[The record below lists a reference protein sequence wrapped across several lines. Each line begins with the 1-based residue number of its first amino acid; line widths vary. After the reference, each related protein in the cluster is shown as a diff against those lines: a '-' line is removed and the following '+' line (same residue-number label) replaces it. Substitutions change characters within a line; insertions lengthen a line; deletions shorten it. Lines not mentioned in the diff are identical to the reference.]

1 MMNST
6 VIRIAFLIGLCAAF
20 GLGVMLHDVLQQIP
34 VRVSDLPLGEGVVVE
49 RASPG
54 DRISEDQI
62 QVLKDKVVLDIPNA
76 QWSTFTNTNSMDPV
90 LDKGA
95 NAIQI
100 APASASEIAVGDIVS
115 YDNVQASGTVIHRVI
130 ETGTDDKGWFAIV
143 KGDNNPY
150 KDAEKV
156 RFSQIRR
163 VVVAI
168 VY

>member
-1 MMNST
+1 MKNNWL
-6 VIRIAFLIGLCAAF
+6 VGGVFCIALLVAF
-20 GLGVMLHDVLQQIP
+20 GLGLLTEELSASVP
-34 VRVSDLPLGEGVVVE
+34 VGMSDLPFGAGVASE

-54 DRISEDQI
+54 DHISENQI
-62 QVLKDKVVLDIPNA
+62 QVLKDKIILDIKNA
-76 QWSTFTNTNSMDPV
+76 QWSTFTDTNSMDPV

-95 NAIQI
+95 NALQI
-100 APASASEIAVGDIVS
+100 VPDSASEIQVGDIIS
-115 YDNVQASGTVIHRVI
+115 YENELVGGTVIHRVI
-130 ETGTDDKGWFAIV
+130 ETGSDDSGWFALV

-150 KDAEKV
+150 KDANKV